1 MAASANKSTG
11 NDNAKGVVSD
21 ADLEELQKQ
30 IAALKTDI
38 AALTTTVRDIGKN
51 RAEALRGAANEQV
64 EALREQGEAA
74 LRDART
80 RGQDALSQAE
90 ESIRENPATAVGIAA
105 GLGFLFGLI
114 FGRK

>member
-1 MAASANKSTG
+1 MAATTSKSND

-21 ADLEELQKQ
+21 ADIAELQKQ
-30 IAALKTDI
+30 IAALKSDI
-38 AALTTTVRDIGKN
+38 VTLTTTVRDIGKN
-51 RAEALRGAANEQV
+51 SAEALRGAATDQV

-74 LRDART
+74 LRDAQL
-80 RGQDALSQAE
+80 RGKDVYSQAE
-90 ESIRENPATAVGIAA
+90 ASIRENPAAAVGIAA